1 MGRFCAHFSAHF
13 YQEMTINVPEC
24 LPQELQ
30 VKRGVD
36 EGRKEELAI
45 IFFTKLTGLSQYFR
59 TSKMHLVTQGWCE
72 PYIGVT
78 LQHHFL
84 VEKGRYCDSSVGRVS
99 LSTSVSSSLW
109 SSLPGSPALAPWLF
123 QGHWWSL
130 ITLLVTMAFEKVPW
144 RLCKEGMQWRP
155 WLVQGP
161 HTNFS
166 TTFSSLTMHGT
177 LLWHL
182 SFASRCIQI

>member
-30 VKRGVD
+30 VKRGAN

-59 TSKMHLVTQGWCE
+59 TSKMHLVTR
-72 PYIGVT
+72 
-78 LQHHFL
+78 L
-84 VEKGRYCDSSVGRVS
+84 VWAIYRGHPPASLPGREGRYCDSSVGRVS